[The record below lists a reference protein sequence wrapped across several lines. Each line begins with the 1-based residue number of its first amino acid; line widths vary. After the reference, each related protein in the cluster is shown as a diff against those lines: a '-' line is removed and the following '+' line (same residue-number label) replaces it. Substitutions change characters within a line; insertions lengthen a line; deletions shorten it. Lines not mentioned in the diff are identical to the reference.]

1 MQVPESESDQRR
13 WLVAR
18 ARQVLESVP
27 VRPGD
32 TIVDFGCGSGAY
44 AVPAAELAG
53 PGGTVHAIDCD
64 ADRIQALESAAREAG
79 AHNLRPIHGDGGAR
93 IPLDDGC
100 CDVGL
105 LYDVLQNIE
114 DWGGLFSE
122 MRRVLRPG
130 GILSVYP
137 MHLDPD
143 DVRAA
148 LAAAG
153 FRFRDDYAGL
163 VLHFVRE

>member
-1 MQVPESESDQRR
+1 MQVPESEGEQRR
-13 WLVAR
+13 WLAAR
-18 ARQVLESVP
+18 AREVLESVP
-27 VRPGD
+27 VGRGD
-32 TIVDFGCGSGAY
+32 CVVDFGCGGGTY
-44 AVPAAELAG
+44 AVPAAQLVG
-53 PGGTVHAIDCD
+53 PGGTIHALDCD

-79 AHNLRPIHGDGGAR
+79 VGNVRLIHGRGGVC
-93 IPLDDGC
+93 IPLDDTS

-114 DWGGLFSE
+114 DWDGLFAE

-130 GILSVYP
+130 GFLSVYP
-137 MHLDPD
+137 MHLDPHQ
-143 DVRAA
+143 VRAA

-153 FRFRDDYAGL
+153 FRFRDHYAGL